1 MGDIYKEIEEYY
13 QNKKRKI
20 LIVFDNMISDMLSN
34 KKINPIVTE
43 IFISDRKVI
52 ISLGFITQSYAAI
65 LKNIRLNSAH
75 YFIMKIPNKQE
86 LQQTAFDRSSD
97 SEFKE
102 LINLYKKSA
111 PKSYSFLVI
120 NGTLASDN
128 P

>member
-1 MGDIYKEIEEYY
+1 
-13 QNKKRKI
+13 
-20 LIVFDNMISDMLSN
+20 
-34 KKINPIVTE
+34 
-43 IFISDRKVI
+43 
-52 ISLGFITQSYAAI
+52 
-65 LKNIRLNSAH
+65 
-75 YFIMKIPNKQE
+75 MKIPNKQQ